1 MKVEVFLKN
10 GSKVT
15 IDKVHTIKTVEKNI
29 FFDYE
34 KEGSGDFTTC
44 DMPSVGFPR
53 YSIDMLKVVKIDE

>member
-34 KEGSGDFTTC
+34 KDGSGDFTTC
-44 DMPSVGFPR
+44 DMPSVGFPK
-53 YSIDMLKVVKIDE
+53 YSIDMLKVVNIDE

>member
-10 GSKVT
+10 GNKVT

-34 KEGSGDFTTC
+34 KEGTGEFSTC
-44 DMPSVGFPR
+44 DMPSVGFPS

>member
-34 KEGSGDFTTC
+34 KDGSGDFTTC

-53 YSIDMLKVVKIDE
+53 YSIDMLKVVNIDE

>member
-15 IDKVHTIKTVEKNI
+15 IDKVHTIKIVEKNI

-34 KEGSGDFTTC
+34 KDGSGDFTTC
-44 DMPSVGFPR
+44 DMPSVGFPK
-53 YSIDMLKVVKIDE
+53 YSIDMLKVVNIDE

>member
-15 IDKVHTIKTVEKNI
+15 IDKVHTIKTVEKNV

-34 KEGSGDFTTC
+34 KDGSGDFTTC
-44 DMPSVGFPR
+44 DMPSVGFPK